1 MFVTKTFP
9 PLQIKCFHKD
19 TIHLYLENLSCH
31 ERSQYFIGKTR
42 CQKSHLQDSE
52 VLEEVFCPFLLADRL
67 HPWQKRVT
75 SLYGK
80 AWFKESIACLNKIIP
95 VSKSLISLQGGDIL
109 VLSLL
114 GCFTFKLVLQDLSY
128 EPLSVVRGF
137 AVREENLPGFQE
149 QTLAVREL
157 LCWNCVGSS
166 NPVSCLP

>member
-80 AWFKESIACLNKIIP
+80 AWFKGSITCLNKIIP
-95 VSKSLISLQGGDIL
+95 VSKSLISLQGGDIP

-114 GCFTFKLVLQDLSY
+114 GCFTFNASVAGPQLWA
-128 EPLSVVRGF
+128 PLSCEGF
-137 AVREENLPGFQE
+137 CCKGGE
-149 QTLAVREL
+149 LARISGTNA
-157 LCWNCVGSS
+157 CG
-166 NPVSCLP
+166 